1 MNANA
6 KLDWI
11 YLEVAVCFGAS
22 FLNLPFGLFF
32 LPYWIGG
39 FFAGE
44 PHMLPPILYT
54 FGGVLGT
61 IGIAATVYLIG
72 VGDLPLEC
80 DGSSKR
86 SYGWASQLLWFSRC
100 KGDSSRQTRGRMV
113 RGCA

>member
-86 SYGWASQLLWFSRC
+86 SY
-100 KGDSSRQTRGRMV
+100 
-113 RGCA
+113 